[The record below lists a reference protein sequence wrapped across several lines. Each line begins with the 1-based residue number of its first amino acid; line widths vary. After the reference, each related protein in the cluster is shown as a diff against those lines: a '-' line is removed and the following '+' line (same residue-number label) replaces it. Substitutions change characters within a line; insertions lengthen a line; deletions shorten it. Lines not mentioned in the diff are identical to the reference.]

1 MKTFSVFLESWLSKQ
16 RKEHDQLG
24 PMDMPSDKQRP
35 QSSFEY
41 DPPPEHDA
49 LHNTYNKEKYKS
61 AQSNPKGSGA
71 SHVLNAY
78 KAVEKEHGGEGL
90 KKLMHD
96 HKQPGFRGA
105 DTDEA
110 QNTLKKK
117 VS

>member
-1 MKTFSVFLESWLSKQ
+1 MKSFKTFYEASKISVWRPAKGIDSL
-16 RKEHDQLG
+16 
-24 PMDMPSDKQRP
+24 MPSDDKQRP

-61 AQSNPKGSGA
+61 AQSNPKASGA

-78 KAVEKEHGGEGL
+78 KAVEKEHGAEGL

-117 VS
+117 